1 MRLLA
6 AIEDPEVARQILGCL
21 GLPARGPPLA
31 APPGAS
37 VDSDHASWDEE
48 SLWDFDQA
56 PPGG

>member
-6 AIEDPEVARQILGCL
+6 AIEDPVVARKILRCL
-21 GLPARGPPLA
+21 GLPARGPPLGTM
-31 APPGAS
+31 PGAS
-37 VDSDHASWDEE
+37 VDSDHECWDEE